1 MHRQQFWL
9 RRRARRL
16 EEFIPAPQEHLLA
29 MCRGWFVGVALGVI
43 DRDQSPVTVGREGDS
58 PVTFPQVPLT
68 GPKDKR
74 DLLATT
80 LESLALA
87 YVEVSQRSDL
97 QSLEAFIQLREL
109 GRSTDEKLYTYDAVG
124 QIVSQWASTGV
135 APGATSKCL
144 APGDSETERLEAL
157 HALFKKTAERY
168 ESELEQLQD
177 QWRKNPGT
185 IGEKP
190 LWPGIAAQVLQS
202 LDQLASAV
210 LRRIEELDNDA
221 SDDM

>member
-1 MHRQQFWL
+1 M
-9 RRRARRL
+9 
-16 EEFIPAPQEHLLA
+16 
-29 MCRGWFVGVALGVI
+29 
-43 DRDQSPVTVGREGDS
+43 
-58 PVTFPQVPLT
+58 TFPQVPLT

-109 GRSTDEKLYTYDAVG
+109 GRSTDEKLYSYDAVG
-124 QIVSQWASTGV
+124 SVVSRWASTGV
-135 APGATSKCL
+135 APGEISKCL
-144 APGDSETERLEAL
+144 ATGSSEMERLEAL
-157 HALFKKTAERY
+157 HALFKKTAENY
-168 ESELEQLQD
+168 ESELEQLHD
-177 QWRKNPGT
+177 QWRRNPGT
-185 IGEKP
+185 LGEKP
-190 LWPGIAAQVLQS
+190 SWPGIAAQVLQS

-210 LRRIEELDNDA
+210 LRRIEELGTGA